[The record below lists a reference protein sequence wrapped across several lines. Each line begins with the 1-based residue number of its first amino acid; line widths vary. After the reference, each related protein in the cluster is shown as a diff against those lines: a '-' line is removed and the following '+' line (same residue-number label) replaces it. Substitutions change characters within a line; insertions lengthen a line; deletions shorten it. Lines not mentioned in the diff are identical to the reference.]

1 LCVPGVVTI
10 GPGVAAGRYGW
21 GQTRRE
27 EENHMGFNPRD
38 AIESVKDIA
47 TNAVERSA
55 DIVDSAGHIL
65 KGDVSAG
72 VEGIVS
78 SSMDIATH
86 SVHKIKEIA
95 TGRGDDL
102 DDLA

>member
-1 LCVPGVVTI
+1 
-10 GPGVAAGRYGW
+10 
-21 GQTRRE
+21 
-27 EENHMGFNPRD
+27 MGFNARD

-55 DIVDSAGHIL
+55 DIVESAGHII
-65 KGDVSAG
+65 KGDVSEG
-72 VEGIVS
+72 VQGIVA

-86 SVHKIKEIA
+86 SVDKLKEIA

-102 DDLA
+102 DEV

>member
-1 LCVPGVVTI
+1 V
-10 GPGVAAGRYGW
+10 
-21 GQTRRE
+21 RE
-27 EENHMGFNPRD
+27 EENLMGFNPRD

-55 DIVDSAGHIL
+55 DIVDSAGHII

-102 DDLA
+102 DDVV

>member
-1 LCVPGVVTI
+1 
-10 GPGVAAGRYGW
+10 
-21 GQTRRE
+21 
-27 EENHMGFNPRD
+27 MGFNPRD

-47 TNAVERSA
+47 TNAVEKSA

-72 VEGIVS
+72 VEGIVA

-86 SVHKIKEIA
+86 SADKVREIV
-95 TGRGDDL
+95 TGRHDEAEDPTE
-102 DDLA
+102 

>member
-1 LCVPGVVTI
+1 
-10 GPGVAAGRYGW
+10 
-21 GQTRRE
+21 
-27 EENHMGFNPRD
+27 MGFNAKD

-55 DIVDSAGHIL
+55 DIVDSAGLVI

-78 SSMDIATH
+78 SSLDIATH
-86 SVHKIKEIA
+86 SVDKIKEIV

-102 DDLA
+102 DEIG

>member
-1 LCVPGVVTI
+1 
-10 GPGVAAGRYGW
+10 
-21 GQTRRE
+21 
-27 EENHMGFNPRD
+27 MGFNPKD

-86 SVHKIKEIA
+86 SVEKLKEIA
-95 TGRGDDL
+95 TGRNEDADEIM
-102 DDLA
+102 

>member
-1 LCVPGVVTI
+1 
-10 GPGVAAGRYGW
+10 
-21 GQTRRE
+21 
-27 EENHMGFNPRD
+27 MGFNPRD

-65 KGDVSAG
+65 KGDVSEG
-72 VEGIVS
+72 VQGIVA

-86 SVHKIKEIA
+86 SVDKLKEIA
-95 TGRGDDL
+95 TGRREDVDEI
-102 DDLA
+102 

>member
-1 LCVPGVVTI
+1 
-10 GPGVAAGRYGW
+10 
-21 GQTRRE
+21 
-27 EENHMGFNPRD
+27 MGFNPRD

-55 DIVDSAGHIL
+55 DIVESAGHIL

-72 VEGIVS
+72 VEGIVA

-86 SVHKIKEIA
+86 SVGKVKEMV
-95 TGRGDDL
+95 TGRND
-102 DDLA
+102 DDLAE